1 MHRTTLHSNPR
12 FNPFIAAA
20 LSKPVETVSPPLL
33 SSVESSPVSIP
44 PLKVSSNSLQ
54 YPPGYL
60 GAVPDR
66 SYSDDGNVVVS
77 PMSYLTN
84 ILTSKVYDVAK
95 ETPLELAPK
104 LSERLGVNIWLK
116 REDLQPVRIINFSLL
131 FIIFF
136 LYFSFDYLALG
147 YAVYEI
153 VDCVVIVNF
162 VVGIFI

>member
-1 MHRTTLHSNPR
+1 
-12 FNPFIAAA
+12 
-20 LSKPVETVSPPLL
+20 
-33 SSVESSPVSIP
+33 
-44 PLKVSSNSLQ
+44 
-54 YPPGYL
+54 
-60 GAVPDR
+60 
-66 SYSDDGNVVVS
+66 
-77 PMSYLTN
+77 MSYLTN

-147 YAVYEI
+147 YVVYEI

>member
-1 MHRTTLHSNPR
+1 
-12 FNPFIAAA
+12 
-20 LSKPVETVSPPLL
+20 
-33 SSVESSPVSIP
+33 
-44 PLKVSSNSLQ
+44 
-54 YPPGYL
+54 
-60 GAVPDR
+60 
-66 SYSDDGNVVVS
+66 
-77 PMSYLTN
+77 MSYLTN

-131 FIIFF
+131 LFIFF
-136 LYFSFDYLALG
+136 FIYFGFHYLALG
-147 YAVYEI
+147 YVVYEI